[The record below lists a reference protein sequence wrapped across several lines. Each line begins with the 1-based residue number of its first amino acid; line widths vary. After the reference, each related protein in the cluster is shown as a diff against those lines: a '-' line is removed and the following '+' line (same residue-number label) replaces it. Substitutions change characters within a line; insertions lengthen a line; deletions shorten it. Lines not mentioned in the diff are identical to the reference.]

1 MPDNNNTPFGWGN
14 DEDEEASLWND
25 DEEENSPWDTDNEES
40 AWESDNSD
48 SVWSTD
54 DETDVTV
61 PSENDSP
68 EKTANKKD
76 VTGSAAQVVERD
88 EVYAAMLRSIQS
100 SAKRKKIIKG
110 VAIAL
115 IAAAV
120 VGVLGFFAVKFIG
133 NFKEKNNS
141 RDISI
146 SEDSTEEPAEE
157 TNAVVTTVTT
167 VRTTI
172 ATSNTTT
179 TVTTTAIDQ
188 DKIVEAYKK
197 ALSDF
202 MNSDD
207 YKSYK
212 DYGKMCSMY
221 DFFDINDDG
230 IQELFISEGTERL
243 SRVFIYTYTGSE
255 CKEVKTLDLT
265 YGTIYVDQGKSFVV
279 YIDSFM
285 GYNCR
290 VIYEFNGDTLDLKES
305 FENNS
310 MNADYE
316 TVFYR
321 HNNQEVTETEYIT
334 AMSAYDYSLE
344 LVEVGRTNYFE
355 DNNDE
360 STDDTNAESPVK
372 IYKDSCCYGM
382 VHVESGGLN
391 LRSEPDTDCK
401 VLEIIPNNTK
411 LYIYYT
417 EDENWYYTSYN
428 GKSGYVSAEFIS
440 FDFENYSDPEEE
452 SDSEE
457 LPVKIHTDVDFP
469 MEFSSYVD
477 GEILCTYKITGVRY
491 NCERIKNT
499 NSYDIKF
506 YFSGEKTYSRYNDYV
521 NDTVR
526 IKYQI
531 FDSEGK
537 EVDIFAAWY
546 DTPELTVGGIF
557 TNDEEDIYD
566 SLTEG
571 EYTLVL
577 SEY

>member
-1 MPDNNNTPFGWGN
+1 MPDNDNTPFGWGN
-14 DEDEEASLWND
+14 DEYEEVSLWTD
-25 DEEENSPWDTDNEES
+25 DEEENSPWGSDNEES
-40 AWESDNSD
+40 AWESDDPD
-48 SVWSTD
+48 SAWSTD

-61 PSENDSP
+61 PAGNDST
-68 EKTANKKD
+68 EKPVNKKE
-76 VTGSAAQVVERD
+76 VTSSAAQAVERD
-88 EVYAAMLRSIQS
+88 EVYAAMLRSVQS

-120 VGVLGFFAVKFIG
+120 VGVLGFFALKFFG
-133 NFKEKNNS
+133 NFKDKNNS
-141 RDISI
+141 GDISV
-146 SEDSTEEPAEE
+146 SEESTEESDEE
-157 TNAVVTTVTT
+157 TNAAVTTVTT
-167 VRTTI
+167 VQTTI

-179 TVTTTAIDQ
+179 TVATTAIDQ

-197 ALSDF
+197 VLSDF

-212 DYGKMCSMY
+212 DYGSMCSMY
-221 DFFDINDDG
+221 EMYDINSDG
-230 IQELFISEGTERL
+230 IKELFISEGAARN

-265 YGTIYVDQGKSFVV
+265 YGTIYVEPEKSFVA
-279 YIDSFM
+279 YIDSHM
-285 GYNCR
+285 GYTFKSL
-290 VIYEFNGDTLDLKES
+290 YEFNGNTLDLKES
-305 FENNS
+305 FSDNS

-316 TVFYR
+316 TVVYK
-321 HNNQEVTETEYIT
+321 HNNQEVTKTEYIT
-334 AMSAYDYSLE
+334 AMSAYDYLE
-344 LVEVGRTNYFE
+344 LIVVGRLNYFE
-355 DNNDE
+355 ENNE
-360 STDDTNAESPVK
+360 EPTDDTNTESPVK
-372 IYKDSCCYGM
+372 IYKDSFCYGM

-417 EDENWYYTSYN
+417 EYENWYYTSYN
-428 GKSGYVSAEFIS
+428 DKSGYVSAEFIS
-440 FDFENYSDPEEE
+440 FDFENYSDQEDEVYT
-452 SDSEE
+452 EE

-469 MEFSSYVD
+469 MEFSNYVD

-499 NSYDIKF
+499 NSYDIKL

-546 DTPELTVGGIF
+546 DTPELTVGGTF